1 MACSVRRKK
10 AYITAKQ
17 LICKSWTEADIARLK
32 KFADEGASVIRAAAA
47 LGRNTEAIRKQCRA
61 HGLVLIG
68 TRQAKASIR
77 ALEDRALKT
86 TP

>member
-1 MACSVRRKK
+1 MPHMTS
-10 AYITAKQ
+10 
-17 LICKSWTEADIARLK
+17 KSWTEADIARLE
-32 KFADEGASVIRAAAA
+32 KFAAEGASVIRAAAA

-61 HGLVLIG
+61 HGLVLTG

-77 ALEDRALKT
+77 ALEDRAIAIKN